1 MYDLGLG
8 SIFNTISKAQYHNKN
23 RQIGLDQNFKTFVLK
38 RISLRKWK
46 ESPKLKE
53 NFANHVLDR
62 ISISRMHNKVLQLN
76 DKKATEPKSGQR
88 I

>member
-1 MYDLGLG
+1 MKG
-8 SIFNTISKAQYHNKN
+8 
-23 RQIGLDQNFKTFVLK
+23 
-38 RISLRKWK
+38 
-46 ESPKLKE
+46 E
-53 NFANHVLDR
+53 NFANHVLDK